1 MVEYVLVLYLDT
13 AEWMS
18 MATRFR
24 QPTCLGLGQ
33 MGFAAQETQTKT
45 SHSDDFHRRLLTTY
59 YAAAANHRVGCGTEI
74 KE

>member
-13 AEWMS
+13 AERMS

-24 QPTCLGLGQ
+24 QHTCLGLDQ
-33 MGFAAQETQTKT
+33 MGFAAQETQART
-45 SHSDDFHRRLLTTY
+45 SHSDEFHRRLLTAY
-59 YAAAANHRVGCGTEI
+59 YAPAANHRVGCGTEI